1 MHYINIYQ
9 TFLSAPDTATVKCC
23 FHSGPAGS
31 KYPPLFPSI
40 ILDTSDL
47 GGSPPASYLPA
58 FSYRPWGSR
67 GKNPGAV
74 ALRSSGGPRV
84 VSSAPWPVLLGWP
97 WRQGSRCDWVTAA
110 LLARQG
116 SERWR
121 GTCMPISTHMHMDSH
136 TAIFPKGSRFPGP
149 STTIPR
155 DSNRSEKALHTYGKK
170 PHWPF
175 PTGQTHLQLR
185 EHFTSDI
192 PAGTPG
198 SLLLL

>member
-9 TFLSAPDTATVKCC
+9 TFLSARDTATVKRC

-40 ILDTSDL
+40 ILDTFWP
-47 GGSPPASYLPA
+47 GGLTS
-58 FSYRPWGSR
+58 
-67 GKNPGAV
+67 AV
-74 ALRSSGGPRV
+74 VSSGLFVPSVGFWRQESWSGCPVLLQGPRG

-97 WRQGSRCDWVTAA
+97 WRQGSRRDWVTAA
-110 LLARQG
+110 PLARQG
-116 SERWR
+116 CELWR
-121 GTCMPISTHMHMDSH
+121 GTCMSISTHIHMESH
-136 TAIFPKGSRFPGP
+136 TAIFSKGSRFPGP
-149 STTIPR
+149 STTVPR

-175 PTGQTHLQLR
+175 PIGQTHLQLG